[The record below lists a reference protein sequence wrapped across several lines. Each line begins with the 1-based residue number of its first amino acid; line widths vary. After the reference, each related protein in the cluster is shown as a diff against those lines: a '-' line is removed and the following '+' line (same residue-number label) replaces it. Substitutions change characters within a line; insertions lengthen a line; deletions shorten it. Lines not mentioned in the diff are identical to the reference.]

1 MDQKFHQKSVSN
13 HEIAQEIS
21 NECPAFHET
30 DIFAGIEPRRSG
42 QTIG

>member
-1 MDQKFHQKSVSN
+1 MDQKFHPKSVSN

-30 DIFAGIEPRRSG
+30 DIFVAIEPRRSS
-42 QTIG
+42 QAIE